1 MLNHDCVT
9 LQAAGFYEHENVAGY
24 CFHSLIYQHHRTSN
38 THTHTY
44 THAGQQPTSVPVL
57 ADRHTDSRQLEADVS

>member
-9 LQAAGFYEHENVAGY
+9 LQEAGFSEHENVAGC
-24 CFHSLIYQHHRTSN
+24 CFHSFIYQHQRTSN
-38 THTHTY
+38 THTHSHT
-44 THAGQQPTSVPVL
+44 GQQPTSVPVL